1 MDGKET
7 VIICNAFHERTIR
20 ELKAAIE
27 ILECESGMSGVPFNG
42 YRAAISALR
51 EAIWKEF
58 DDMCESKASYSRE
71 EYYAL
76 IDSHRKRK
84 HAQKEEKEDAKNP
97 PCAK

>member
-1 MDGKET
+1 MNDKIN
-7 VIICNAFHERTIR
+7 VIISHDGFEKTIR

-27 ILECESGMSGVPFNG
+27 ILECESSMSGVPFNG

-58 DDMCESKASYSRE
+58 DYMCESKASYSRD

-76 IDSHRKRK
+76 IDSHHKRK
-84 HAQKEEKEDAKNP
+84 YAQRGEQEDTKNT